1 MKFVFIDYQK
11 LLNLELMTSTEIS
24 SQQVMVQKFSG
35 SNKQTKNTIALR
47 ENMKECFI
55 KFYVKNI

>member
-1 MKFVFIDYQK
+1 
-11 LLNLELMTSTEIS
+11 
-24 SQQVMVQKFSG
+24 MVQKFSG

-55 KFYVKNI
+55 KFYVKIFKLEQKKLWNRRKC